1 MNGADVYSNEAT
13 ELYIVIEHH
22 AKHHAYPLLIS
33 TNMEPLSEIYNDEYC
48 LLQDR
53 YYLLHP
59 EKITLGAVIHSA
71 DFVISDI
78 TWKQFTEETSI
89 TELITASKNKALE
102 KKIKTLEKYI
112 SDLLITLRDKED

>member
-13 ELYIVIEHH
+13 ELYIVIGYQ

-33 TNMEPLSEIYNDEYC
+33 TNMEPLSEIYNDEYYIF
-48 LLQDR
+48 QDR

-59 EKITLGAVIHSA
+59 EKIMLGAVIHSA

-78 TWKQFTEETSI
+78 TWKQFTEGTDTTETV
-89 TELITASKNKALE
+89 TPLK

-112 SDLLITLRDKED
+112 SDFFTTLRDKED